1 MPFTDPVKSDDPIEI
16 VRMIARL
23 ANLLLD
29 LRTEYERR
37 PRPQILQQIKER
49 VAEMQDL
56 ANKLPLE
63 GELLPPPGQ
72 AQQHNG

>member
-1 MPFTDPVKSDDPIEI
+1 MPFTEPIRTDDPIET

-37 PRPQILQQIKER
+37 QKPAILLQIKER
-49 VAEMQDL
+49 AAELNDL
-56 ANKLPLE
+56 ANRLPVE
-63 GELLPPPGQ
+63 GELPPHHQ
-72 AQQHNG
+72 AQG